1 LDLTHNIAK
10 CKPKINQI
18 MEKIKQLMS
27 ERHKIPKLK
36 TSEKGANP

>member
-1 LDLTHNIAK
+1 
-10 CKPKINQI
+10 